1 MKVKLKGSNDFNII
15 KRICDN
21 RNIDYSKL
29 EDYLTPDDT
38 HVGNPYIYKNMQL
51 AINVYLS
58 CMINKNKIGILV
70 DADCDGFCSAATLVN
85 YSKDVLNFNNFR
97 YFIHNTKAHGL
108 TPEIMDQILNS
119 DIDLL
124 VIPDAGSND
133 FEQHKLLHSKGITII
148 VLDHHLSERYSE
160 YAIVVNNQLDSV
172 GNKSLSGAGI
182 VLKFLEGI
190 DLKLK
195 LDRAR
200 DYLDLVAVAIV
211 ADCIK
216 IDNPETR
223 YYVQKGM
230 ATRNNELISSLYRP
244 GKVINYDSISFE
256 VAPIINAFSRVGTFS
271 ERVELFQALIG
282 SNETR
287 SIMVN
292 NKEIEIDLVSYM
304 KKLGNTIKN
313 RQTSIINTA
322 LKFEETK
329 ILTDGLPISICILG
343 NSVAAKNVTGLLANR
358 LVEEY
363 KKPCITIY
371 LKDGIYKGSGRTTE
385 TFNNFKDFL
394 VDTNKFIFCEGHQEA
409 FGLAIEQDNLNAFI
423 NNIKDVHLDENH
435 IYYSVDGM
443 YKDTVSAW
451 DILQVSQLNNSYCR
465 GFERPQFY
473 IELTKPVEIEIIGIK
488 QNTIRIKH
496 DTITYIKFKCSNE
509 EIEAAKNIIPTT
521 IKMIGYFDTNIWNDR
536 EYPQV
541 IIQKL
546 EIEGHNKPQ
555 ETVDLFGFGLN
566 W

>member
-1 MKVKLKGSNDFNII
+1 MKVKLKGSNDSNII

-21 RNIDYSKL
+21 RNIDYSIL
-29 EDYLTPDDT
+29 EEYLCPDVSYT
-38 HVGNPYIYKNMQL
+38 KNPFIYKNMEL
-51 AINVYLS
+51 AIKLYLS
-58 CMINKNKIGILV
+58 SIKSNKRIGVLV
-70 DADCDGFCSAATLVN
+70 DSDCDGFCSAATLVN

-97 YFIHNTKAHGL
+97 YFIHSKKAHGL
-108 TPEIMDQILNS
+108 TPEIMNEVLNS
-119 DIDLL
+119 DIEVLI
-124 VIPDAGSND
+124 IPDAGSND
-133 FEQHKLLHSKGITII
+133 YEEHRILNLEGIAVI
-148 VLDHHLSERYSE
+148 VLDHHLSERYSNN
-160 YAIVVNNQLDSV
+160 AIVINNQLDPL

-182 VLKFLEGI
+182 VLKFLEAI
-190 DLKLK
+190 DLELNIKK
-195 LDRAR
+195 AQ

-256 VAPIINAFSRVGTFS
+256 VAPIINAFSRVATYN

-282 SNETR
+282 NNETR
-287 SIMVN
+287 SIIIN
-292 NKEIEIDLVSYM
+292 NQELEIDLIGYIN
-304 KKLGNTIKN
+304 KLGNTVKN
-313 RQTSIINTA
+313 RQTSIVNHA
-322 LKFEETK
+322 LKSKETK
-329 ILTDGLPISICILG
+329 ILTDDLPITICILG
-343 NSVAAKNVTGLLANR
+343 DNTAKDVTGLLANK
-358 LVEEY
+358 LVDEY
-363 KKPCITIY
+363 KKPCMVIY
-371 LKDGIYKGSGRTTE
+371 LKDGVYKGSGRTTE

-394 VDTNKFIFCEGHQEA
+394 INTDKFIFCEGHQEA
-409 FGLAIEQDNLNAFI
+409 FGLAIEQDKLDSFI
-423 NNIKDVHLDENH
+423 RSIENIDLGEDH
-435 IYYSVDGM
+435 IYYSVDGI

-451 DILQVSQLNNSYCR
+451 DILQISQLNNSYCR

-521 IKMIGYFDTNIWNDR
+521 IKMIGHFNTNLWNDR

-546 EIEGHNKPQ
+546 EIEGHRKPQ